1 LGCGDLSPLWFRAA
15 LAAHLRKIWSR
26 QVATEI
32 SAATGRRTPKFEG
45 VMMSSV
51 QPVEENTTRKYQLL
65 IDGQWVDAA
74 SGKTFTTPNPA
85 TGQTLAEIAEADK
98 EDIDRAVT
106 AARKA
111 FEGKWSKVSARDR
124 GRMLY
129 KLSQLIEEHT
139 PELAALETAD
149 NGKPIKESTYVD
161 LPQVAENFEYFAG
174 WATKIEG
181 ETIPVPGQMFN
192 YTLRE
197 PVGVCGQI
205 IPWNFPL
212 LMAAWKLAPALA
224 AGNTIVL
231 KPAEQ
236 TPVNAMELGKL
247 IQEAGFPDGVVNIVP
262 GYGETAGAA
271 LASHPGIDKVA
282 FTGST
287 EVGKLIAKAASDNL
301 TTVSLELGGKAPN
314 IVFADADIE
323 QAVNGAMM
331 GIFFN
336 QGQVCCAGSRLFV
349 QDSVKDQFLDR
360 LKEKSAKIVVG
371 DPMDKGTHMGP
382 QVSQEQLNRVKSY
395 SDIARSEG
403 ATVVAGGEC
412 PTLPGAFQNGY
423 FYQPTIFSDVKNKMR
438 IAQEE
443 IFGPVVSVI
452 SFENEDD
459 LIKQANETIYG
470 LSAGIWTTNITRAH
484 RFAKEIKAGV
494 IWINTYNMFNAASPF
509 GGYKQSG
516 YGREMGKHALEMY
529 TNVKSVWVDLSG
541 KPIGWF
547 GK

>member
-1 LGCGDLSPLWFRAA
+1 
-15 LAAHLRKIWSR
+15 
-26 QVATEI
+26 
-32 SAATGRRTPKFEG
+32 
-45 VMMSSV
+45 MSST
-51 QPVEENTTRKYQLL
+51 QPASETPRKYQLF
-65 IDGQWVDAA
+65 IDGQWVDAE

-85 TGQTLAEIAEADK
+85 TGATLAEIAEGDTA
-98 EDIDRAVT
+98 DIDKAVA
-106 AARKA
+106 AARRA

-129 KLSQLIEEHT
+129 KLAQLIEAKT
-139 PELAALETAD
+139 AELARIETSD
-149 NGKPIKESTYVD
+149 NGKPIRESQYVD
-161 LPQVAENFEYFAG
+161 LPQVVENFEYFAG

-224 AGNTIVL
+224 AGNTVVL

-236 TPVNAMELGKL
+236 TPVGAMELAKL

-262 GYGETAGAA
+262 GFGETAGAA
-271 LASHPGIDKVA
+271 LASHPDVDKVA

-287 EVGKLIAKAASDNL
+287 EVGKLVAKAAADNL
-301 TTVSLELGGKAPN
+301 KKVSLELGGKAPN
-314 IVFADADIE
+314 IIFADADIE

-349 QDSVKDQFLDR
+349 DERVKDEFLDR
-360 LKEKSAKIVVG
+360 FKEKSGKIKVG
-371 DPMDKGTHMGP
+371 DPLDKTTQMGP
-382 QVSQEQLNRVKSY
+382 QVSEEQLNRIKGYV
-395 SDIARSEG
+395 DIAKEEG
-403 ATVVAGGEC
+403 ASVLAGGC
-412 PTLPGAFQNGY
+412 PPQLEGDFQKGY
-423 FYQPTIFSDVKNKMR
+423 FFQPTIFGEVKNTMR
-438 IAQEE
+438 VAQEE
-443 IFGPVVSVI
+443 IFGPVTSVI
-452 SFENEDD
+452 TFTDEED
-459 LIKQANETIYG
+459 LIRQANETIYG
-470 LSAGIWTTNITRAH
+470 LSAGIWTKDITRAH
-484 RFAKEIKAGV
+484 RFAKAVRAGV
-494 IWINTYNMFNAASPF
+494 VWINTFNMFNAASPF

-516 YGREMGKHALEMY
+516 YGREMGRHALDLY
-529 TNVKSVWVDLSG
+529 TQIKSVWVDLSG

-547 GK
+547 GN

>member
-1 LGCGDLSPLWFRAA
+1 
-15 LAAHLRKIWSR
+15 
-26 QVATEI
+26 
-32 SAATGRRTPKFEG
+32 
-45 VMMSSV
+45 MSSAKSASET
-51 QPVEENTTRKYQLL
+51 PRKYQLF
-65 IDGQWVDAA
+65 IDGQWVDAE

-85 TGQTLAEIAEADK
+85 TGATLAEVAEGDK
-98 EDIDRAVT
+98 ADIDKAVE
-106 AARKA
+106 AARRA
-111 FEGKWSKVSARDR
+111 FEGPWSKVSARDR
-124 GRMLY
+124 GKLLY
-129 KLSQLIEEHT
+129 KLSQLIDAKSK
-139 PELAALETAD
+139 ELAAIETSD
-149 NGKPIKESTYVD
+149 NGKPIKETSYVD
-161 LPQVAENFEYFAG
+161 LPQVVENFEYFAG

-236 TPVNAMELGKL
+236 TPVGAMELAAL
-247 IQEAGFPDGVVNIVP
+247 IQEAGFPDGVVNVVP

-271 LASHPGIDKVA
+271 LASHKDIDKLA

-287 EVGKLIAKAASDNL
+287 EVGKLVAKSAADNL
-301 TTVSLELGGKAPN
+301 TKVSLELGGKAPN
-314 IVFADADIE
+314 IVFADADLE

-336 QGQVCCAGSRLFV
+336 QGQVCCAGSRLFL
-349 QDSVKDQFLDR
+349 DARVKDEFLDR
-360 LKEKSAKIVVG
+360 FKEKSARVRVG
-371 DPMDKGTHMGP
+371 DPMDKNTQMGP
-382 QVSQEQLNRVKSY
+382 QVSEEQLNRIKGYV
-395 SDIARSEG
+395 DIAKGEG
-403 ATVVAGGEC
+403 AQVLTGGC
-412 PTLPGAFQNGY
+412 PPQLEGDFQKGY
-423 FYQPTIFSDVKNKMR
+423 FFQPTIFGDVQNSMR
-438 IAQEE
+438 VAQEE

-452 SFENEDD
+452 TFENEDD
-459 LIKQANETIYG
+459 LIKQANEVAYG
-470 LSAGIWTTNITRAH
+470 LSAGIWTKDITRAH
-484 RFAKEIKAGV
+484 RFAKAVHAGV
-494 IWINTYNMFNAASPF
+494 VWINTYNMFNAASPF

-529 TNVKSVWVDLSG
+529 TQVKSVWVDLSG

-547 GK
+547 GN

>member
-1 LGCGDLSPLWFRAA
+1 
-15 LAAHLRKIWSR
+15 
-26 QVATEI
+26 
-32 SAATGRRTPKFEG
+32 
-45 VMMSSV
+45 MSSAKSASET
-51 QPVEENTTRKYQLL
+51 PRKYQLF
-65 IDGQWVDAA
+65 IDGKWVDAE
-74 SGKTFTTPNPA
+74 SGKTFATPNPA
-85 TGQTLAEIAEADK
+85 TGATLAEVSEGDK
-98 EDIDRAVT
+98 ADIDKAVA
-106 AARKA
+106 AARSA

-129 KLSQLIEEHT
+129 KLSQLIESRID
-139 PELAALETAD
+139 ELAALETAD
-149 NGKPIKESTYVD
+149 NGKPIKETTYVD
-161 LPQVAENFEYFAG
+161 LPQVVENFEYFAG

-236 TPVNAMELGKL
+236 TPVGAMELASL
-247 IQEAGFPDGVVNIVP
+247 IQEAGFPDGVVNVVP

-271 LASHPGIDKVA
+271 LAAHPGIDKVA

-287 EVGKLIAKAASDNL
+287 EVGKLIAKAAADNL
-301 TTVSLELGGKAPN
+301 TKVSLELGGKAPN

-323 QAVNGAMM
+323 QAVSGAMM

-336 QGQVCCAGSRLFV
+336 QGQVCCAGSRLFL
-349 QDSVKDQFLDR
+349 DARVKDEFLDR
-360 LKEKSAKIVVG
+360 FKERAGRVKVG
-371 DPMDKGTHMGP
+371 DPMDKETQMGP
-382 QVSQEQLNRVKSY
+382 QVSEEQLNRIKGYV
-395 SDIARSEG
+395 DIAKGEG
-403 ATVVAGGEC
+403 ATVLAGGC
-412 PTLPGAFQNGY
+412 PPSLEGDFQKG
-423 FYQPTIFSDVKNKMR
+423 FFFQPTIFGDVTNSMR
-438 IAQEE
+438 VAQEE
-443 IFGPVVSVI
+443 IFGPVVSI
-452 SFENEDD
+452 ITFDGEED
-459 LIKQANETIYG
+459 LIRQANEVVYG
-470 LSAGIWTTNITRAH
+470 LSAGIWTKDITRAH
-484 RFAKEIKAGV
+484 RFAKAIKAGV
-494 IWINTYNMFNAASPF
+494 VWINTYNMFNAASPF

-529 TNVKSVWVDLSG
+529 TQTKSVWVDLSG
-541 KPIGWF
+541 KPIGWY

>member
-1 LGCGDLSPLWFRAA
+1 
-15 LAAHLRKIWSR
+15 
-26 QVATEI
+26 
-32 SAATGRRTPKFEG
+32 
-45 VMMSSV
+45 MSST
-51 QPVEENTTRKYQLL
+51 QPAPETPRKYQLF
-65 IDGQWVDAA
+65 IDGKWVDAE

-85 TGQTLAEIAEADK
+85 TGATLAEVAEGDK
-98 EDIDRAVT
+98 ADIDKAVA
-106 AARKA
+106 AARRA
-111 FEGKWSKVSARDR
+111 FDGAWSKVSARDR
-124 GRMLY
+124 GRMMY
-129 KLSQLIEEHT
+129 KLAQLIEART
-139 PELAALETAD
+139 GDLAALETAD
-149 NGKPIKESTYVD
+149 NGKPIRETTYVD
-161 LPQVAENFEYFAG
+161 IPQVVENFEYFAG

-236 TPVNAMELGKL
+236 TPVGAMELASL

-271 LASHPGIDKVA
+271 LASHPDIDKVA

-287 EVGKLIAKAASDNL
+287 EVGKIIARAAADNL
-301 TTVSLELGGKAPN
+301 TKVSLELGGKAPN
-314 IVFADADIE
+314 IVFADADME

-349 QDSVKDQFLDR
+349 DARVKDEFLER
-360 LKEKSAKIVVG
+360 FKERAGRVRVG
-371 DPMDKGTHMGP
+371 DPMDTNTQMGP
-382 QVSQEQLNRVKSY
+382 QVSEEQLNRIKGYV
-395 SDIARSEG
+395 DIAKGEG
-403 ATVVAGGEC
+403 AQVLSGGCTPE
-412 PTLPGAFQNGY
+412 LEGDFQKG
-423 FYQPTIFSDVKNKMR
+423 FFFQPTIFSDVKNSMR
-438 IAQEE
+438 VAQEE

-452 SFENEDD
+452 TFDGEED
-459 LIKQANETIYG
+459 LIKQANEVVYG
-470 LSAGIWTTNITRAH
+470 LSAGIWTKDITRAH
-484 RFAKEIKAGV
+484 RFAKAIKAGV
-494 IWINTYNMFNAASPF
+494 VWINTFNMFNAASPF

>member
-1 LGCGDLSPLWFRAA
+1 
-15 LAAHLRKIWSR
+15 
-26 QVATEI
+26 
-32 SAATGRRTPKFEG
+32 
-45 VMMSSV
+45 MSSAKSASET
-51 QPVEENTTRKYQLL
+51 PRKYQLF
-65 IDGQWVDAA
+65 IDGKWVDAE

-85 TGQTLAEIAEADK
+85 TGATLAEVAEGDK
-98 EDIDRAVT
+98 ADIDKAVA
-106 AARKA
+106 AARRA
-111 FEGKWSKVSARDR
+111 FEGPWSKVSARDR
-124 GRMLY
+124 GKMLY
-129 KLSQLIEEHT
+129 KLSQLIDAKSK
-139 PELAALETAD
+139 ELAAIETSD
-149 NGKPIKESTYVD
+149 NGKPIKETSYVD
-161 LPQVAENFEYFAG
+161 LPQVVENFEYFAG

-236 TPVNAMELGKL
+236 TPVGAMELAAL
-247 IQEAGFPDGVVNIVP
+247 IQEAGFPDGVVNVVP

-271 LASHPGIDKVA
+271 LAAHKDIDKVA

-287 EVGKLIAKAASDNL
+287 EVGKIIAHAAADNL
-301 TTVSLELGGKAPN
+301 TKVSLELGGKAPN

-336 QGQVCCAGSRLFV
+336 QGQVCCAGSRLFL
-349 QDSVKDQFLDR
+349 DARVKDEFLDR
-360 LKEKSAKIVVG
+360 FKEKSSRVKVG
-371 DPMDKGTHMGP
+371 DPMDKNTQMGP
-382 QVSQEQLNRVKSY
+382 QVSEEQLNRIKGYV
-395 SDIARSEG
+395 DIAKGEG
-403 ATVVAGGEC
+403 AQVLTGGC
-412 PTLPGAFQNGY
+412 PPQLEGDFQQGY
-423 FYQPTIFSDVKNKMR
+423 FFQPTIFGDVKNSMR
-438 IAQEE
+438 VAQEE

-452 SFENEDD
+452 TFEDEDE
-459 LIKQANETIYG
+459 LIKQANEIVYG
-470 LSAGIWTTNITRAH
+470 LSAGIWTKDITRAH
-484 RFAKEIKAGV
+484 RFARAVKAGV
-494 IWINTYNMFNAASPF
+494 VWINTYNMFNAASPF

-529 TNVKSVWVDLSG
+529 TQVKSVWVDLSG

-547 GK
+547 GN